1 MMAKPA
7 GLRASDADRERV
19 AEVLRKA
26 AAEGR
31 LATDELE
38 HRLEAAFAART
49 YGELDGLVADLPGPP
64 LATAHRTAGLGVAR
78 AALAIAVVP
87 VVLALVIAVMFAVTG
102 VLALWMFWIAAG
114 WWFFGHRRRR
124 TCAMRDAR
132 MLHAYGGS
140 HRRRAGTRGFWA

>member
-1 MMAKPA
+1 MAKPA

-19 AEVLRKA
+19 AEVLRNA

-49 YGELDGLVADLPGPP
+49 YGDLDGLVADLPGPA
-64 LATAHRTAGLGVAR
+64 LATPSRSADLSLAR
-78 AALAIAVVP
+78 AALTIAAVPVMLALIVAVV
-87 VVLALVIAVMFAVTG
+87 FAVTG
-102 VLALWMFWIAAG
+102 VLTLWMFWVAAG

-124 TCAMRDAR
+124 SFAARDAR
-132 MLHAYGGS
+132 MLHGCGVRHRGRGG
-140 HRRRAGTRGFWA
+140 ARGFWV